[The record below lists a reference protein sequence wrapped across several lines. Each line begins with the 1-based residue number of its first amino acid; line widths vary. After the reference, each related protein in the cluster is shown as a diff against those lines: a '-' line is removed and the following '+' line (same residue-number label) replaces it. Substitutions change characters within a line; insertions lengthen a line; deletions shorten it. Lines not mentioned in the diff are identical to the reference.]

1 MLEGRKIEFGVPK
14 KRVAKK
20 EDPYEGLTVLVMHEK
35 PESKGSTYKF
45 ELSNLALEKLSLK
58 REKAEDLKFVSVAFL
73 ETGVMIANTTMIADE
88 VPQDSLYNLSM
99 AGIFSN
105 KTLYNFLA
113 EKFELDT
120 SVPHK
125 FELVHGEENAPYPN
139 AYLRLADDDTKLD
152 ETANP
157 ETEENRPEGGAPEE
171 QVPEFES
178 QAESDLEFDETPM

>member
-14 KRVAKK
+14 KRVTKK

-45 ELSNLALEKLSLK
+45 ELSTLALEKLNLK
-58 REKAEDLKFVSVAFL
+58 REKAEDLKFVSIAFL
-73 ETGVMIANTTMIADE
+73 ETGIMIANTTMIADE
-88 VPQDSLYNLSM
+88 VPADSLYNLSM

-105 KTLYNFLA
+105 KTLYNFLT

-125 FELVHGEENAPYPN
+125 FELVHGEENVPYPN
-139 AYLRLADDDTKLD
+139 AYLRLADDDKSDEKID
-152 ETANP
+152 ETAEEKLPYENG
-157 ETEENRPEGGAPEE
+157 TEESIPEYTLPDEK
-171 QVPEFES
+171 S
-178 QAESDLEFDETPM
+178 EFDEAPM